1 MAAASLR
8 RCAVLARFIFLVRR
22 LDFLDA
28 LRTAEV
34 CRDVVHVVVEDEAHE
49 PTPISVLHLKNGK
62 FAHRLKCMFG
72 TSYDWRRRLIILD
85 KTAQL

>member
-28 LRTAEV
+28 LRTADV
-34 CRDVVHVVVEDEAHE
+34 CRDAVHVVVEDEATHE
-49 PTPISVLHLKNGK
+49 PTPIRILKQRDGES
-62 FAHRLKCMFG
+62 AHRLKCMFG
-72 TSYDWRRRLIILD
+72 TSSGVTILD
-85 KTAQL
+85 KS

>member
-34 CRDVVHVVVEDEAHE
+34 CRDAVHVVVEDEATRE
-49 PTPISVLHLKNGK
+49 PIPIS
-62 FAHRLKCMFG
+62 
-72 TSYDWRRRLIILD
+72 ILATERWKVCSLLEMHVRNILCGVD
-85 KTAQL
+85 NPPQ